1 MKWIK
6 FVVIAGGLCLS
17 STVPLISW
25 GQATQ
30 SGAAVNGQ
38 AVVEGIIQDAQTKNP
53 IAGAVVT
60 AKTLG
65 GTVRARQPT
74 NAGGLFQFTLDPKQ
88 SYQLRIEAAGYDP
101 HDEKQTFTS
110 PTVTSL
116 RKPPILLYRAGSQ
129 STTAP
134 VAQAPLATTAPVAS
148 AQAVSVPASATG
160 DKSGLPPKT
169 LDAKVIYTP
178 PLIVAPVGKVTKL
191 QALQF
196 VQSKAEL
203 LPEAQPALEQLLDFM
218 RQHPTTEILLAGH
231 TDNQGNFD
239 ENLKLSQQR
248 VDLVK
253 DYLVNNGIEASRIT
267 AKGYGPTRPVANNK
281 RESTRQ
287 LNRRVEMTVVKE

>member
-6 FVVIAGGLCLS
+6 FVVTAGGLYLS
-17 STVPLISW
+17 SAVSLVSW
-25 GQATQ
+25 GQTTQ

-38 AVVEGIIQDAQTKNP
+38 ALVGGVIQDAQTRKP
-53 IAGAVVT
+53 VIGAIVT

-65 GTVRARQPT
+65 GTIRARQPT
-74 NAGGLFQFTLDPKQ
+74 DERGLFQFTLDPKQ
-88 SYQLRIEAAGYDP
+88 SYRLLVEATGYDP
-101 HDEKQTFTS
+101 HDEEQTFTN
-110 PTVTSL
+110 PAVTAL
-116 RKPPILLYRAGSQ
+116 RKPPILLYRAVSM
-129 STTAP
+129 SATAP
-134 VAQAPLATTAPVAS
+134 VVQPPSATTAPVTSAYPAS
-148 AQAVSVPASATG
+148 APASATG
-160 DKSGLPPKT
+160 NKSGLPPKT

-178 PLIVAPVGKVTKL
+178 PLIVAPVGKATKL
-191 QALQF
+191 HALQF
-196 VQSKAEL
+196 VQSRAEL
-203 LPEAQPALEQLLDFM
+203 LPEAQPALQQLLNFM

-248 VDLVK
+248 VDVVK
-253 DYLVNNGIEASRIT
+253 DYLVSNGVEASRIT